1 MKRLLLLLIIPT
13 ISYSQITYEDILS
26 INSEKIFKKVMIEN
40 NCVFDSVGENGVILY
55 TSDDEIS
62 FYSFFPEDNT
72 WLFMLSKTDL
82 LGLVLGVDLNDS
94 KSSYDL
100 IFDSVKDKCVYY
112 DIINVNDVDFVCYN
126 CSGSTDSIKVGFTSM
141 DNNYGLIK
149 SFPKE

>member
-1 MKRLLLLLIIPT
+1 MKRLLILLFIPT
-13 ISYSQITYEDILS
+13 LSYSQITYEDIMS

-40 NCVFDSVGENGVILY
+40 GCVFDSVGEKGVIIY
-55 TSDDEIS
+55 SSDDKIS
-62 FYSFFPEDNT
+62 YYSFFPEDNT

-112 DIINVNDVDFVCYN
+112 DIINVIDVDFVCYN

-141 DNNYGLIK
+141 DNYGMIK